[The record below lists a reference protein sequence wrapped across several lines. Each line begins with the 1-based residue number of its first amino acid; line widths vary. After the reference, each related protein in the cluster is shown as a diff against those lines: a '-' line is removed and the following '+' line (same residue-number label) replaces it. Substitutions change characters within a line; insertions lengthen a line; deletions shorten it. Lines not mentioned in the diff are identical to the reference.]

1 MSRVFRSTYHDTADR
16 RLARAGVA
24 LRRRVENGAST
35 WEVELPEAPRQVALA
50 APGGPAEPP
59 ELIADLLQ
67 AVIRDRTLLEVLT
80 VQTRRTDELHDEVS
94 LLEDN
99 RVVDAFVRDG
109 REDDPGLDVLETRS
123 PVALPKDASTRERV
137 RGRLRDQYEQFL
149 AHDPGTR
156 LGAEPEAVH
165 KFRVAVRRARSLLRS
180 ARPMLDRVWADQL
193 RKELDWLAHSL
204 GQVRDLDVLL
214 RDLRDQVTDLPDEDR
229 ACGEELL
236 LRLTAERAA
245 ARRELVEALS
255 SPRYLNLL
263 GRMDDAFSEPR
274 WAGRDVDVEAQARRA
289 FDKLERAVDAL
300 EKRPSD
306 EALHGVRVRAK
317 RARYAAELAEP
328 LVGKPAR
335 RFIDRARKFQDI
347 AGENQDAV
355 VAEQKLRAV
364 VEVAPSLAFAG
375 GRLAER
381 RRERRAAARRDAP
394 RALKRLERA
403 GKKAWR

>member
-1 MSRVFRSTYHDTADR
+1 VTRVFRSTYHDTPDR
-16 RLARAGVA
+16 LLARIGVA
-24 LRRRVENGAST
+24 LRRRLEDGATT

-50 APGGPAEPP
+50 APGGPVQPP
-59 ELIADLLQ
+59 ETIADLLR
-67 AVIRDRTLLEVLT
+67 AVIRERRLVNVLT
-80 VQTRRTDELHDEVS
+80 VQTRRSDELHDEVS
-94 LLEDN
+94 VLEGN
-99 RVVDAFVRDG
+99 TTVAEFVRDG
-109 REDDPGLDVLETRS
+109 RDDDPGLDVLETPS
-123 PVALPKDASTRERV
+123 AKALPKDASVRERV

-180 ARPMLDRVWADQL
+180 ARSMLDRVWADQL
-193 RKELDWLAHSL
+193 RNELDWLGRSL
-204 GQVRDLDVLL
+204 GEVRDLDVLL
-214 RDLRDQVTDLPDEDR
+214 GDLRRQVTDFPDEDR
-229 ACGEELL
+229 AGGEELL
-236 LRLTAERAA
+236 SRLAAERAA
-245 ARRELVEALS
+245 ARRDLVEALS

-263 GRMDDAFSEPR
+263 RRMDEALSKPK
-274 WAGRDVDVEAQARRA
+274 WAGRDVAVQAQARRA

-300 EKRPSD
+300 EKSPSD
-306 EALHGVRVRAK
+306 EALHAVRVRAK

-335 RFIDRARKFQDI
+335 RFIARARAFQDI

-364 VEVAPSLAFAG
+364 VEAAPSLAFAG
-375 GRLAER
+375 GRLAEHQ
-381 RRERRAAARRDAP
+381 RERRATARRNVP